1 MCEFYSSAYKTIYL
15 FVKCIRVNAYCSL
28 AVFIANYR
36 RCPRRDVSAIVMCL
50 QDHGFESWSR
60 CLVHQ
65 CYISGINGDHY
76 LNYEVCPARCTP
88 KTACCFLLQTK
99 AVYGKTDVQQK
110 GVIIKWRHTPRSGK
124 KTVLEEGPPI
134 CDDLYWGEKGRKG
147 CWRNVTSHQLAIK
160 VSQTV
165 ML

>member
-1 MCEFYSSAYKTIYL
+1 MCEFYSSAYKTINL

-99 AVYGKTDVQQK
+99 PVCGKQTSNKRGSLLNDVTHLEVERRQY
-110 GVIIKWRHTPRSGK
+110 WRRAHPFVTICIEGK
-124 KTVLEEGPPI
+124 KGGMGVEE
-134 CDDLYWGEKGRKG
+134 
-147 CWRNVTSHQLAIK
+147 
-160 VSQTV
+160 
-165 ML
+165 M